1 MCPLRPALGC
11 AGVYFVVCMALLVLS
26 LAETILIVR
35 LVHKQELQRPVP
47 AWLRRLAPDRLV
59 PPLCRRGQSA
69 SPRPPTTS
77 QATKTDDCSGEKGR
91 GDVLQRDL
99 DTGPWWGIS
108 GAGARDLPESLGRA
122 WGSCAVL
129 HTAPSLG
136 GGALQPKALTRPCL
150 RLHHLSSAR
159 GGGSPEPRTQLRE
172 PALWAGSGLSLRWSQ
187 KWVE

>member
-1 MCPLRPALGC
+1 M
-11 AGVYFVVCMALLVLS
+11 YFVVCMALLVLS

-47 AWLRRLAPDRLV
+47 AWLRHLAPDRLV

-69 SPRPPTTS
+69 SQRPPATS

-91 GDVLQRDL
+91 EGVLQRDP
-99 DTGPWWGIS
+99 DTGLWWGVS
-108 GAGARDLPESLGRA
+108 GARDLPESLGRA

-150 RLHHLSSAR
+150 HLHHFSSARGAR
-159 GGGSPEPRTQLRE
+159 GGGSSEPRTQLLE
-172 PALWAGSGLSLRWSQ
+172 PTLWAGSGVSLRWSQ